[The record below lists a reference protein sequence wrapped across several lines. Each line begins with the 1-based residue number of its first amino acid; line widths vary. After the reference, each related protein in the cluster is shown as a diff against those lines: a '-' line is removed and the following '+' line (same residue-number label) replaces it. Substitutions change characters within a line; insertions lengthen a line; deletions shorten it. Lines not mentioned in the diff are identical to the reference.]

1 MQEENNYLTQ
11 VNEENSNIHQQIT
24 SYEQRQKA
32 KLVELGRSNKSYKN
46 ILAYLDAEIK
56 QSTRISTFY
65 YKIHCFKED
74 GVYQLNRAIEEIYGS
89 VNFKEEEE
97 PSGGTTSMQTLDIQL
112 ASGERIKTLYG
123 QIALPE
129 AGTEAYIDIDYAP
142 DEDLLYVRGK
152 CEFRYSSM
160 IDEIV
165 KKAEYLL
172 KTDSIYKNQAIEL
185 SENFVPRIMDL
196 SSYEKE
202 FVVLSDQARYE
213 LQPLMSRVLYPE
225 ECKNKGI
232 PLKTGVLL
240 DGAYG
245 WSI

>member
-1 MQEENNYLTQ
+1 MQKENNYST
-11 VNEENSNIHQQIT
+11 ENSNIHEQIT
-24 SYEQRQKA
+24 SYEQRQKL
-32 KLVELGRSNKSYKN
+32 KLIELGRSNKSYKN

-56 QSTRISTFY
+56 QSTRMSTFF
-65 YKIHCFKED
+65 YKIRCFQDD

-89 VNFKEEEE
+89 VEFKEDDS
-97 PSGGTTSMQTLDIQL
+97 PSGSSSMQTLDIQL
-112 ASGERIKTLYG
+112 ASGERIKTIYG
-123 QIALPE
+123 QIAIPE
-129 AGTEAYIDIDYAP
+129 AGEDAFIDIIYDNEN
-142 DEDLLYVRGK
+142 DDLHVKGK
-152 CEFRYSSM
+152 CEFRFSTM

-172 KTDSIYKNQAIEL
+172 KTDSIYKNQAIEV
-185 SENFVPRIMDL
+185 SEHFIPRIMDL

-202 FVVLSDQARYE
+202 FVVLSDQAKYE